1 MYKKRFFFIVFE
13 GTEGTG
19 KSFQINK
26 LFISLK
32 KKKFKVIKTREPGG
46 CKSAEK
52 IRNLIFN
59 NQLKLDDLTDYY
71 LMLAS
76 RNEHLK
82 KIIIPAKKNKSIII
96 SDRFVDST
104 VAYQVVEK
112 KIDKKLNDINEKYIL
127 KKIKPNLTIVLK
139 SNYTQISKRLN
150 KRKKSNK
157 FDKLKKTFLLNVQNT
172 FIKIGRKNKKNYVVL
187 DSSGNNDKLEKK
199 ILSIILKKLSS

>member
-127 KKIKPNLTIVLK
+127 NKIKPNLTIVLK
-139 SNYTQISKRLN
+139 SNYTEISKRLN

>member
-172 FIKIGRKNKKNYVVL
+172 FIKIAKKNKKNYVVL

>member
-1 MYKKRFFFIVFE
+1 MK
-13 GTEGTG
+13 
-19 KSFQINK
+19 
-26 LFISLK
+26 
-32 KKKFKVIKTREPGG
+32 
-46 CKSAEK
+46 
-52 IRNLIFN
+52 
-59 NQLKLDDLTDYY
+59 
-71 LMLAS
+71 
-76 RNEHLK
+76 
-82 KIIIPAKKNKSIII
+82 
-96 SDRFVDST
+96 
-104 VAYQVVEK
+104 K

-172 FIKIGRKNKKNYVVL
+172 FIKIAKKNTKNYVVL

>member
-112 KIDKKLNDINEKYIL
+112 KIDKKLNDINEKHIL

-172 FIKIGRKNKKNYVVL
+172 FIKIAKKNTKNYVVL

>member
-104 VAYQVVEK
+104 VAYQVAEK

-157 FDKLKKTFLLNVQNT
+157 FDKLKKTFLLNIQNT
-172 FIKIGRKNKKNYVVL
+172 FIKIARKNTKNYVVL

>member
-1 MYKKRFFFIVFE
+1 
-13 GTEGTG
+13 
-19 KSFQINK
+19 
-26 LFISLK
+26 
-32 KKKFKVIKTREPGG
+32 
-46 CKSAEK
+46 
-52 IRNLIFN
+52 
-59 NQLKLDDLTDYY
+59 
-71 LMLAS
+71 MLAS

-104 VAYQVVEK
+104 VAYQVAEK

-157 FDKLKKTFLLNVQNT
+157 FDKLKKTFLLNIQNT
-172 FIKIGRKNKKNYVVL
+172 FIKIARKNTKNYVVL

>member
-172 FIKIGRKNKKNYVVL
+172 FIKIAKKNTKNYVVF

>member
-59 NQLKLDDLTDYY
+59 NQLKLNDLTDYY

-139 SNYTQISKRLN
+139 SNYTEISKRLN

>member
-172 FIKIGRKNKKNYVVL
+172 FIKIAKKNTKNYVVL

>member
-139 SNYTQISKRLN
+139 SNYTEISKRLN

>member
-157 FDKLKKTFLLNVQNT
+157 FDKLKKTFLLNIQNT
-172 FIKIGRKNKKNYVVL
+172 FIKIARKNTKNYVVL